1 MILSFR
7 DTLQLVRDKN
17 NIIVIIQSIPKEML
31 RKIIISYRYN
41 NHNLQDNQP
50 SNLNNKLTNQLRRF
64 INIIN

>member
-64 INIIN
+64 IHIIN